1 MDAAFSIQ
9 NRRSI
14 KQFNYKALWPATK
27 KEEIKSLFARL
38 LKSRFNLP
46 QITLI

>member
-27 KEEIKSLFARL
+27 KRRNQESICSPAEKPI
-38 LKSRFNLP
+38 
-46 QITLI
+46 